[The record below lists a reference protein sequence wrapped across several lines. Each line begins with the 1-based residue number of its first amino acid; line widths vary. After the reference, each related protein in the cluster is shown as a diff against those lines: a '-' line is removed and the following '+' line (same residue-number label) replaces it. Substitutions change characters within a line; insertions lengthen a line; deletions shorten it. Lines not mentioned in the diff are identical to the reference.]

1 MNEERWSTDANTRM
15 TYVLELSDKAFFK
28 TILFIYLA
36 MLGLSCGMQILQ
48 LQHANS
54 LLQHTTSK
62 SLTRDQT
69 LAPYIGSTES

>member
-1 MNEERWSTDANTRM
+1 M

-54 LLQHTTSK
+54 LLQHTASN